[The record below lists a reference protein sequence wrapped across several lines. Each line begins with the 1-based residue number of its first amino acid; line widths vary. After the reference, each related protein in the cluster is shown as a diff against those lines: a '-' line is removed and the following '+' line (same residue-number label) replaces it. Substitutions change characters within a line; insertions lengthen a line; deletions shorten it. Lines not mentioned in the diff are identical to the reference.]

1 MFKRVLLKISGES
14 LCNKNGYGIDKPEIE
29 TLAKDIKEV
38 KEMGVEL
45 AIVIGGGNIVRGK
58 QLSSLGINRIKADNI
73 GMIATIINALV
84 LEDELERL
92 QVETRVLST
101 FFIQQVVEPYILSNC
116 LSHLSKKR
124 IVILSGGTG
133 SPYFTTDTAAA
144 LRAIEIKADVLLKA
158 TKVNGVYSDDPELN
172 KDAKKFD
179 SLTYMEVL
187 NKNLK
192 VMDSTAIT
200 LCMENNLPI
209 VVFNIKTPKNIQNII
224 KGSTIGTYIGSNK
237 YAY

>member
-14 LCNKNGYGIDKPEIE
+14 LCNKNGYGIDKTTIE
-29 TLAKDIKEV
+29 ALAKDIKEI
-38 KEMGVEL
+38 KDIGMEL

-58 QLSSLGINRIKADNI
+58 QLSALGINRTKADNI
-73 GMIATIINALV
+73 GMIATIINAIV

-92 QVETRVLST
+92 QVEARVLST
-101 FFIQQVVEPYILSNC
+101 FFIQQVVEPYILNNC
-116 LSHLSKKR
+116 LNHLSKKR
-124 IVILSGGTG
+124 IVILAGGTG
-133 SPYFTTDTAAA
+133 NPYFTTDTTAA

-209 VVFNIKTPKNIQNII
+209 VVFNIKIPKNIQNII
-224 KGSTIGTYIGSNK
+224 KGATIGTYIGSNK
-237 YAY
+237 YAC